1 MSSLSPR
8 SGAPTGAGL
17 RLLRAAV
24 FTAVCVVLSATGH
37 ALAACAGVPWWTLAA
52 GLAGTFLL
60 VLPFTG
66 RVRSL
71 PAVVMALGAGQLALH
86 LLFGL
91 GQRHP
96 DRLGPAGDD
105 ALIRMAAKLL
115 CGPGSATLGPDEA
128 RRVVTMAGLTP
139 PDQGGHSGHEAA
151 GQALGHPDLL
161 PSLPML
167 LAHLL
172 AAVAT
177 GWLLRRGDLAL
188 LRLAR
193 LAQLSTD
200 SAHEA
205 CELMTEA
212 ARLRSLRAAL
222 AFVRTLLAGLV
233 RLPAPG
239 VRPARPGDDAAPP
252 AAEEA
257 LQHTVIRRGPP
268 ARPALA
274 A

>member
-8 SGAPTGAGL
+8 PGAPTGTGL

-24 FTAVCVVLSATGH
+24 FAAVCVVLSATGH
-37 ALAACAGVPWWTLAA
+37 ALAAYEGVPWWTLLA
-52 GLAGTFLL
+52 GLAGTFAL

-71 PAVVMALGAGQLALH
+71 PAVAVALGAGQLALH
-86 LLFGL
+86 VLFGL
-91 GQRHP
+91 GQGHP
-96 DRLGPAGDD
+96 VRPPSGADD
-105 ALIRMAAKLL
+105 GLIRMAANLV
-115 CGPGSATLGPDEA
+115 CGPTGTLTADDA
-128 RRVVTMAGLTP
+128 RRIVTTAGINP
-139 PDQGGHSGHEAA
+139 PTADGTT
-151 GQALGHPDLL
+151 GHPAGEQSLAGAALL
-161 PSLPML
+161 PSLSML

-172 AAVAT
+172 VAVVT

-188 LRLAR
+188 LRLIGPA
-193 LAQLSTD
+193 AD

-205 CELMTEA
+205 RELMAEA

-222 AFVRTLLAGLV
+222 TLVRTLCAGLV

-239 VRPARPGDDAAPP
+239 AAPARPGDDAPPPP
-252 AAEEA
+252 AGEA

-268 ARPALA
+268 PDLALA

>member
-1 MSSLSPR
+1 MSSLSLRP
-8 SGAPTGAGL
+8 GAPTGTGL

-37 ALAACAGVPWWTLAA
+37 ALAACEGVPWWTLLA
-52 GLAGTFLL
+52 GLAGTFVL

-71 PAVVMALGAGQLALH
+71 PAVAVALGAGQLALH

-96 DRLGPAGDD
+96 VRLAPGSDD
-105 ALIRMAAKLL
+105 TLIRMAENLL
-115 CGPGSATLGPDEA
+115 CGPTGALTADEA
-128 RRVVTMAGLTP
+128 RQVVTTAGITP
-139 PDQGGHSGHEAA
+139 PAA
-151 GQALGHPDLL
+151 GGGTGHPAGDQTLLGPELL

-172 AAVAT
+172 VAVVT

-188 LRLAR
+188 LRLIR
-193 LAQLSTD
+193 LSTA

-205 CELMTEA
+205 RELMAET

-222 AFVRTLLAGLV
+222 TLVRTLCAGLV

-239 VRPARPGDDAAPP
+239 VRPARPGDDDDAPP
-252 AAEEA
+252 ACGEA

-268 ARPALA
+268 AEFALA

>member
-1 MSSLSPR
+1 MSSSLSPR
-8 SGAPTGAGL
+8 PGAPTGSGL

-37 ALAACAGVPWWTLAA
+37 ALAACESVPWWTLAA
-52 GLAGTFLL
+52 GFAGIFAL

-71 PAVVMALGAGQLALH
+71 PAVVTMLGAGQLALH
-86 LLFGL
+86 ALFGL

-96 DRLGPAGDD
+96 VRIAPDTDD
-105 ALIRMAAKLL
+105 AVIRMAAKLL
-115 CGPGSATLGPDEA
+115 CGPGSASIGPDEA
-128 RRVVTMAGLTP
+128 RRVVTLAGLTP
-139 PDQGGHSGHEAA
+139 PGPDGGSGHGTVPQPSIGAE
-151 GQALGHPDLL
+151 LL

-172 AAVAT
+172 VAVVT

-188 LRLAR
+188 LKLTRL
-193 LAQLSTD
+193 
-200 SAHEA
+200 SAASANETRR
-205 CELMTEA
+205 LMTEA
-212 ARLRSLRAAL
+212 GELRALRAAL
-222 AFVRTLLAGLV
+222 AFVRTLHAGLV

-252 AAEEA
+252 TAEEV

-268 ARPALA
+268 ARLALA

>member
-52 GLAGTFLL
+52 GFAGTFAL

-71 PAVVMALGAGQLALH
+71 PSVVVALGAGQLALH
-86 LLFGL
+86 ALFGL

-96 DRLGPAGDD
+96 DRLGPTADD
-105 ALIRMAAKLL
+105 ALIRMAANLL
-115 CGPGSATLGPDEA
+115 CGPDSATLSPDDA
-128 RRVVTMAGLTP
+128 RRVVTLAGLTP
-139 PDQGGHSGHEAA
+139 PDQDGHPGHEAA
-151 GQALGHPDLL
+151 RQTLGSADLL

-172 AAVAT
+172 VAVVT

-188 LRLAR
+188 LRLTR
-193 LAQLSTD
+193 LSTD
-200 SAHEA
+200 SAYEA
-205 CELMTEA
+205 RELMTEA

-222 AFVRTLLAGLV
+222 VLVRTLRAGLV
-233 RLPAPG
+233 CLPDPG
-239 VRPARPGDDAAPP
+239 VRPVRPGDDPAPP

-268 ARPALA
+268 ARLALA